1 MSTEADIKAV
11 ADTIA
16 ALEPVAKKVLPQG
29 PLTRDERRA
38 LQVAAA
44 IVDTAV
50 TFGTGHDATA
60 DAVLGLL
67 TQVPRLAELALG
79 FFATMRMVVAKVD
92 QLTVE
97 IGDLGPG
104 VEVTG

>member
-1 MSTEADIKAV
+1 MSAEADMKAV

-38 LQVAAA
+38 LQVAGA
-44 IVDTAV
+44 VLDTAA
-50 TFGTGHDATA
+50 TFGSGHDATA

-79 FFATMRMVVAKVD
+79 FFATMRMVVAQVD
-92 QLTVE
+92 ELVLE
-97 IGDLGPG
+97 LGDLGDG
-104 VEVTG
+104 VEVVG